1 MEFPFSNAV
10 VSTHAHAT
18 EDEQR
23 VLEALRTL
31 LPEAVE
37 VSQSKLKGHYG
48 NPITGFEAR
57 VNRRILLRELWERV
71 VAKLRA
77 GELDNIRNILPA
89 RIDESC
95 RLYLRFDK
103 QLAYLGELVL
113 AGSGD
118 AIHLKL
124 KMAAFPAKREIAIG
138 LVEKFIGAGQKD
150 EEEAQIHRV

>member
-1 MEFPFSNAV
+1 MEFPFSSAV

-18 EDEQR
+18 EDEQC

-37 VSQSKLKGHYG
+37 VRQSKLKGHHG

-57 VNRRILLRELWERV
+57 VNRKILLRKLWERV

-77 GELDNIRNILPA
+77 GELDNIRGILPMK
-89 RIDESC
+89 IDDSC
-95 RLYLRFDK
+95 RIYLRFDK
-103 QLAYLGELVL
+103 QLAYRGELVL
-113 AGSGD
+113 AESGD

-124 KMAAFPAKREIAIG
+124 KTAAFPAKREIAVG
-138 LVEKFIGAGQKD
+138 LVEKFVGAGQKD

>member
-1 MEFPFSNAV
+1 MEFPFSSAV

-37 VSQSKLKGHYG
+37 VRQSKLKGHHG

-57 VNRRILLRELWERV
+57 VNRKILLRELWERV

-77 GELDNIRNILPA
+77 GELDNIRGILPMK
-89 RIDESC
+89 IDNSC
-95 RLYLRFDK
+95 RIYLRFDK
-103 QLAYLGELVL
+103 QLAYRGELVL
-113 AGSGD
+113 AESGD

-124 KMAAFPAKREIAIG
+124 KTAAFPAKREIAVG
-138 LVEKFIGAGQKD
+138 LVEKFVGAGQKD

>member
-37 VSQSKLKGHYG
+37 VSQSKLKGHHG

>member
-1 MEFPFSNAV
+1 MEFPFSSAV

-37 VSQSKLKGHYG
+37 VRQSKLKGHHG

-57 VNRRILLRELWERV
+57 VNRKILLRELWERV

-77 GELDNIRNILPA
+77 GELDNIRGILPMK
-89 RIDESC
+89 IDDSC
-95 RLYLRFDK
+95 RIYLRFDK

-113 AGSGD
+113 ADSGD

-124 KMAAFPAKREIAIG
+124 KAAAFPAKREIAIG

-150 EEEAQIHRV
+150 EEEAQIHRI